1 MRSSI
6 DVHNFL
12 QAKGIKHEIFLSST
26 PPLSCQR
33 AAALLGLSPQEI
45 VKCVLFISEGEPV
58 LTLVRGSDHVH
69 MGKLKGVLSS
79 TEVRMASLEEVLK
92 ITGYTLGATPPVA
105 LAHPVK
111 VIMDKRIL
119 ENEVV
124 YTGGGDVTA
133 VLKIRSKDL
142 EEVTKAEVED
152 IAHTE

>member
-12 QAKGIKHEIFLSST
+12 QTKGVKHEIFLSST

-58 LTLVRGSDHVH
+58 LALVRGSDHVH

-105 LAHPVK
+105 LAHRVK
-111 VIMDKRIL
+111 IIMDKRIL